1 MLYRIFICFLA
12 LKSIILYFFSRIT
25 LETICK
31 LEESHILQH
40 LQNTA
45 HSQIFINFLSV
56 YIVLLANFA
65 IFDAI
70 FLFYLV

>member
-45 HSQIFINFLSV
+45 HSQIFINFLSFC
-56 YIVLLANFA
+56 IALLANFA